1 MRESMS
7 QENMTKDAA
16 KILVVDDVENNRF
29 VLRDIIQEMGCQPI
43 LAENGMQA
51 LKIIER
57 LHPQLA
63 ILDIAMPEMDGYE
76 LCKLIKGNPKTRDI
90 PVVFISAFDDP
101 SDVVMGFDMGGEDY
115 ITKPF
120 IPKVV
125 KARLKLHLKL
135 YDAHNELHEMNRRLQ
150 SSIDEQLHQL
160 EMEKKNV
167 LYALIRVAREN
178 ACYDVNHMERLCY
191 NCRVLVEA
199 MQLSPE
205 YGHLIS
211 DSFVDTIEVAAPLCD
226 LGNVAIPTDILQ
238 KKESLS
244 KEEMEVIRTHTTIG
258 AKILEDI
265 RDTGDYNDFLQMS
278 ADIAHYHHENWDGSG
293 YPCGKQGDAIPLS
306 AQIVAVVSAYCA
318 MTENRIYRESYNIEA
333 ALEMMEEDAGTKF
346 NPAIFKIIR
355 KIYRHMH

>member
-1 MRESMS
+1 MS
-7 QENMTKDAA
+7 QESTVKETAR
-16 KILVVDDVENNRF
+16 ILVVDDVENNRF
-29 VLRDIIQEMGCQPI
+29 VLRDIIQEMGYQPV
-43 LAENGMQA
+43 LAENGTQA
-51 LKIIER
+51 LKIVER
-57 LHPQLA
+57 LHPQIA

-76 LCKLIKGNPKTRDI
+76 LCKLIKGNPETRDI
-90 PVVFISAFDDP
+90 PVIFISAFDDP
-101 SDVVMGFDMGGEDY
+101 SDVVRGFDCGGEDY

-125 KARLKLHLKL
+125 KARLKLHLRL
-135 YDAHNELHEMNRRLQ
+135 YDAIGEMTDMNRKLK
-150 SSIDEQLHQL
+150 SFANEQLHQL

-199 MQLSPE
+199 MQLSPI
-205 YGHLIS
+205 YDSLIS
-211 DSFVDTIEVAAPLCD
+211 DSFIDTIEVATPLCD

-238 KKESLS
+238 KKDDLTP
-244 KEEMEVIRTHTTIG
+244 EEMEVMHTHTTIG

-265 RDTGDYNDFLQMS
+265 RDTGDYNDFLQIS

-293 YPCGKQGDAIPLS
+293 YPSNKAGDAIPLS
-306 AQIVAVVSAYCA
+306 AQIVSVVSDYCA
-318 MTENRIYRESYNIEA
+318 ITEDRIYRGAYSIEN
-333 ALEMMEEDAGTKF
+333 ALEIMEKDSGRKYNPDIF
-346 NPAIFKIIR
+346 NIMK

>member
-1 MRESMS
+1 MS
-7 QENMTKDAA
+7 QENVTKETA

-29 VLRDIIQEMGCQPI
+29 VLRDIIQEMGYQPI
-43 LAENGMQA
+43 LAENGKQA
-51 LKIIER
+51 LRIIDR

-76 LCKLIKGNPKTRDI
+76 LCKLIKGNPDTRDI
-90 PVVFISAFDDP
+90 PIVFISAFDDP
-101 SDVVMGFDMGGEDY
+101 SDVVMGFDIGGEDY

-135 YDAHNELHEMNRRLQ
+135 YDANNELLEMNRRLQ
-150 SSIDEQLHQL
+150 TSINEQLHQL

-178 ACYDVNHMERLCY
+178 ACYDVDHMERLCY

-238 KKESLS
+238 KRESLS
-244 KEEMEVIRTHTTIG
+244 PEEMEVIRTHTTIG

-293 YPCGKQGDAIPLS
+293 YPSHKKGNEIPLS
-306 AQIVAVVSAYCA
+306 AQIVAVVSDYCA
-318 MTENRIYRESYNIEA
+318 MTESRIYRESFHIEET
-333 ALEMMEEDAGTKF
+333 LSMMEKAAGNKY
-346 NPAIFKIIR
+346 NPDIFQVIR